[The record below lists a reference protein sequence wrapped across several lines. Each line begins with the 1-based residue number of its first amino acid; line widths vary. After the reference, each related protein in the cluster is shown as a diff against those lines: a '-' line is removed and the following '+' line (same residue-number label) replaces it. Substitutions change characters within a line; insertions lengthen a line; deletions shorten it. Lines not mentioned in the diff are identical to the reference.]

1 MASSSLKKRRSTFRL
16 SEQVDFDAGTITKIA
31 TARSKCGLVIANSA
45 DPPLWLLS
53 DDELSQ
59 NISKRPKP
67 ALFEESPLKGT
78 FTDGFA
84 MYSTFPDVENCSVK
98 LAVNA
103 TGSEVLKSVT
113 NMFKETA
120 NGVKDFFIYYSGTGK
135 SFNGDWMCHNEES
148 DRVNIIPLDRLVSK
162 WKSRPNPNKNQY
174 LLILS
179 DTNYSGIWVSKAKDR
194 KLLQRENILVQ
205 SAVGRQEPS
214 LEMTIGEIKPP
225 CWITQIVCG
234 KFTHNWLEIC
244 ASPFYDREKAVIDM
258 KGSFVVLDRRA
269 VWDEN
274 DEYFAET
281 DHPMSN
287 VSGPNEEC
295 TMIGIPCYGY
305 TVHHDADDDGDA
317 VIDSVHGD
325 DEEKKDDGDGN
336 KGMRNGVRFGDHV
349 PDKSRLQ
356 IGSNGPNAS
365 QHRESG
371 HLPKPSVRRLNLLQ
385 GVVGGMQLKKHKKK
399 KSRHVSTYSR
409 GFVFTRVLKEVR
421 HMVMGSEDEEETED
435 ENSEW
440 EE

>member
-1 MASSSLKKRRSTFRL
+1 MASNSIKKRRSTFRL
-16 SEQVDFDAGTITKIA
+16 TEKIDCNAKTITKIA
-31 TARSKCGLVIANSA
+31 TGRSKCGLVIANSA
-45 DPPLWLLS
+45 DVPLWLS
-53 DDELSQ
+53 DDELSK
-59 NISKRPKP
+59 NISKCPKP
-67 ALFEESPLKGT
+67 DLFDESPLKGT

-84 MYSTFPDVENCSVK
+84 MYSTFVDVENCSVK
-98 LAVNA
+98 LAINA
-103 TGSEVLKSVT
+103 TGSQVLKSIT
-113 NMFKETA
+113 NMFRETI

-148 DRVNIIPLDRLVSK
+148 DSVSIIPLDRIVSK
-162 WKSRPNPNKNQY
+162 WKSRPNPNKTQY
-174 LLILS
+174 LLIIS

-244 ASPFYDREKAVIDM
+244 SSPFYDTEDAVIDM
-258 KGSFVVLDRRA
+258 KGSFVVLNRTK

-274 DEYFAET
+274 EVYFAET

-287 VSGPNEEC
+287 AVGPNEEC

-305 TVHHDADDDGDA
+305 SIDGDEEEEN
-317 VIDSVHGD
+317 D
-325 DEEKKDDGDGN
+325 DHKTNGVNGNGINGIGGDGDS
-336 KGMRNGVRFGDHV
+336 NGVRF
-349 PDKSRLQ
+349 Q
-356 IGSNGPNAS
+356 IGNGS
-365 QHRESG
+365 KQRESG

-385 GVVGGMQLKKHKKK
+385 GVVGGMALKKHQKK

-409 GFVFTRVLKEVR
+409 GFVFNQMLKDIR
-421 HMVMGSEDEEETED
+421 HLVMGSDDEETED

-440 EE
+440 EQ